1 MDRIWFLSRQKE
13 SYQISDCSLRFL
25 IQSWFH
31 HLRLNQLLT
40 QSNLPTI
47 TNQALNAFS
56 HLLNRSKND
65 CEGRTPHKMVK
76 FDEWQLLRSTWPLVS
91 LVTMKPELVT
101 EKLFVLWHM
110 FTVCSTPV
118 SCIIISGQWHLILS
132 LLLRTI
138 QQNVDCTNFS
148 QSDNSGLYYI

>member
-1 MDRIWFLSRQKE
+1 MSLSLNAVLIADAPIPINHNQVNHIRIMDRIWFLSRQKE
-13 SYQISDCSLRFL
+13 SYQISDRSLRFL

-40 QSNLPTI
+40 QSDLPTI
-47 TNQALNAFS
+47 TNQALKAFS

-76 FDEWQLLRSTWPLVS
+76 FDEWQLLRSTWPLDR
-91 LVTMKPELVT
+91 LVTMKSELVT

-118 SCIIISGQWHLILS
+118 LLVVSGS
-132 LLLRTI
+132 
-138 QQNVDCTNFS
+138 
-148 QSDNSGLYYI
+148 